1 MPGGTNPPGEGKVMK
16 VLRANGVWLPPSPP
30 QDFGGLKTI
39 MVVFIAGIVACAGIC
54 AVTIIRDARQHHSP
68 RTVAHVPCTCMG
80 RCLRHAER

>member
-30 QDFGGLKTI
+30 QDFWGLKTI

-54 AVTIIRDARQHHSP
+54 AVTIIRDAALHSRHAQHADTP
-68 RTVAHVPCTCMG
+68 VQCTCMG
-80 RCLRHAER
+80 RCLRH